1 MSKNNNS
8 ESIASSIDTDD
19 VVSDSENNSCI
30 YNDLIDD
37 KGERIKKEL
46 KGNNRITRNKLT
58 RYELVRLIGERTKQL
73 SMGAKPLIKVN
84 KESEELSYKEI
95 AIEELKLNMMPFK
108 IKRPHMN
115 SYEIWEL
122 NELEKDHLES
132 FLV

>member
-8 ESIASSIDTDD
+8 ESIDSSIDTDD
-19 VVSDSENNSCI
+19 VVSDSENNNCI

-37 KGERIKKEL
+37 NGERIKKEL
-46 KGNNRITRNKLT
+46 KGNSRITRNKLT

-108 IKRPHMN
+108 IKRP
-115 SYEIWEL
+115 
-122 NELEKDHLES
+122 
-132 FLV
+132 